1 MFESYL
7 LERDPELDSFRKM
20 PNSVHAEQSFL
31 GSLLIDNRSWDLI
44 TDKLVEADF
53 YVRSH
58 QLLFRAITALA
69 TQQDPFDVITLSEFL
84 MTSGELDAVG
94 GMSYLIML
102 SKDTPTA
109 ANIQIYAKIVL
120 EKSVLRQLIRVGT
133 TIVNSVYET
142 DGRSSDELLESAE
155 QLVFKI
161 AEKTHKSDDGGF
173 VGIRALAKK
182 TVEKIEALAEKK
194 GSLTGATTGFYEL
207 DKLTS
212 GLQSSDLII
221 LAGRPSMGKCFG
233 KGTKILMYS
242 GEVKDVTDIQ
252 VGDFLMGDDSTPRH
266 VLSLA
271 RGRETLYWIRQKN
284 ANDYRVNESHILSLK
299 CSANEGKHQ
308 KGDVLNLPLLTYLNT
323 SDKFKICYKGYKV
336 AVDFVEKQL
345 PFSPYF
351 LGLWL
356 GNGSNEIDAPV
367 LDDFHSIGNKQI
379 PDTFIINS
387 RTNRLELL
395 AGLIDSDDGNY
406 DKVSGYYEITPNNLA
421 LAIQIKFLC
430 DSLGYQTSLIEK
442 PMTIATAHD
451 ETMIYSVYFCGN
463 VDDIP
468 VKIEHKKANSWTN
481 NELWNQTDIC
491 VQIDDEDEYFGF
503 EIDGNKLFL
512 LEDMTVVHNTT
523 VAINIV
529 ENFSIATKKSVAVF
543 SMEMPGDSIV
553 MRMMSS
559 LGSIEQQI
567 VRSGELRDEDWPSL
581 TSALTMLNNTQIFID
596 DSAALSPSE
605 IRSRARRL
613 ARENGQLGLIVV
625 DYLQLM
631 QSPSSGENRVQQI
644 SDISR
649 GLKALAKELNV
660 PVIALSQLNRNL
672 EQRQN
677 RRPVMSDLR
686 DSGAIEQ
693 DADLILFIYRDEVYN
708 EQSPDKGTAE
718 LIIGKHRNGPLGM
731 VRLIFE
737 GHYSRFKNCVNPERY
752 SSGNDQ

>member
-7 LERDPELDSFRKM
+7 LERDPALDLLRTP

-31 GSLLIDNRSWDLI
+31 GSLLIDNSSWDSI

-53 YVRSH
+53 YMRSH
-58 QLLFRAITALA
+58 QLIFRAITALA
-69 TQQDPFDVITLSEFL
+69 AKQDPFDVITLSEYL
-84 MTSGELDAVG
+84 ISHGQLEAAG
-94 GMSYLIML
+94 GMPNLIML

-109 ANIQIYAKIVL
+109 ANIASYAKIVL

-133 TIVNSVYET
+133 AIVNSVYET
-142 DGRSSDELLESAE
+142 NGYTSEELLENAE

-161 AEKTHKSDDGGF
+161 AEKTHKSDEGGF
-173 VGIRALAKK
+173 IGIRALAKK
-182 TVEKIEALAEKK
+182 TIEKIEALSEKK
-194 GSLTGATTGFYEL
+194 GSLTGITTGFYEL

-212 GLQSSDLII
+212 GLQAADLII

-233 KGTKILMYS
+233 KGTKVLMYS
-242 GEVKDVTDIQ
+242 GELKDVTDIQ

-271 RGRETLYWIRQKN
+271 RGRETMYWVRQEN
-284 ANDYRVNESHILSLK
+284 AIDYRINESHILSLK
-299 CSANEGKHQ
+299 CSVNEGQHQ
-308 KGDVLNLPLLTYLNT
+308 KGDVLNLPLLEYLN
-323 SDKFKICYKGYKV
+323 SSEKFKACYKGYKV
-336 AVDFVEKQL
+336 AVNFAEKTL
-345 PFSPYF
+345 PFNPYF

-356 GNGSNEIDAPV
+356 GNGGNEIDAEV
-367 LDDFHSIGNKQI
+367 LLGDFHLIDNKHI
-379 PDTFIINS
+379 PETFIINS
-387 RTNRLELL
+387 RANRLELL
-395 AGLIDSDDGNY
+395 AGLVDGNEGYY
-406 DKVSGYYEITPNNLA
+406 DKVSNAYEITQNSLA

-442 PMTIATAHD
+442 RGSDD
-451 ETMIYSVYFCGN
+451 ETPIYGVYFCGN

-468 VKIEHKKANSWTN
+468 VKIEHKKANSWAF
-481 NELWNQTDIC
+481 NESWNQTDIR

-529 ENFSIATKKSVAVF
+529 ENFSRETKKPVAVF
-543 SMEMPGDSIV
+543 SLEMPGDSIV

-559 LGSIEQQI
+559 LGNIEQQI
-567 VRSGELRDEDWPSL
+567 VRSGDLRDENWPQL
-581 TSALTMLNNTQIFID
+581 TSALTMLNDTKIFID
-596 DSAALSPSE
+596 DSAALSTSE
-605 IRSRARRL
+605 IRSRSRRL

-631 QSPSSGENRVQQI
+631 QSPTSGESRVQQI

-672 EQRQN
+672 EQRPN
-677 RRPVMSDLR
+677 KRPVMSDLR

-731 VRLIFE
+731 VRLMFE
-737 GHYSRFKNCVNPERY
+737 GKYSRFKNCANPDQY
-752 SSGNDQ
+752 SKGYEE